1 MMVSIIVHILVRE
14 LPLKTM
20 INFLRKS
27 SGRLLE
33 ISLSYFEIWKESDS
47 DCID

>member
-1 MMVSIIVHILVRE
+1 MMVSIIVYILVRD
-14 LPLKTM
+14 LFLKTM
-20 INFLRKS
+20 INFFRKS

-33 ISLSYFEIWKESDS
+33 IFFLYFEIWKESDL